1 MLSIVNTNTQEGG
14 RGGVCYMFTC
24 NVLYSCVEFIPGT
37 VLFVTCN
44 VYVLRQL
51 LMYFTIAPNSLMS
64 MFPSSLTSNNPVIV
78 VHGSSFNRSLNV
90 ASVI

>member
-1 MLSIVNTNTQEGG
+1 MERLIKKVQEEGG

-64 MFPSSLTSNNPVIV
+64 MFPSSFTSNNPVIV